1 MMNDTELLR
10 AYAETRS
17 ETAFAAFVERRV
29 GFVYAVAARMAGGDA
44 HTAQDVAQAVFVL
57 VANNAASLARHK
69 RFAGW
74 LHTAARNVACKTV
87 REASHRLA
95 CEQEAARM
103 STIENGNAGENSV
116 HDAERLRPLLDETL
130 GALREGEREAVLL
143 RFFEGKAF
151 AEIGVAMEMSDD
163 AAQKCVT
170 RAVGKMR
177 AAFAKRGV
185 TSSAAALGALMS
197 AEAAQAAPVG
207 LAASVSA
214 GALAAVAGASA
225 TGAGVTGAI
234 LAFMTSTKITA
245 VALVAILIVASG
257 VSYRVLSERASVAS
271 LARAWQENKDLAA
284 RLRALE
290 KREEAAATNAPA
302 PAPELTMRERGEAFM
317 AAHPEVRT
325 KLGAVRTAWAAERI
339 FRIAKALNLP
349 PAQNAQ
355 LAEIWARYQPFGYGF
370 KNKNGESVFLD
381 GNPNVPMSTTDMH
394 AENTVDAAPRDA
406 EIRALLGDADYEK
419 FQHLIKI
426 DDDGD
431 GDESFQTREL
441 GIRLYLADAPLS
453 AQQAWSIDEIRY
465 DLNQNLPKD
474 TEPET
479 YWKAFQERAKSVL
492 SPEQMNA
499 FADIAD
505 GHVDKQTR
513 SEMEREDEAAAL
525 RPKTNGQKTDAP
537 Q

>member
-17 ETAFAAFVERRV
+17 EAAFAAFVERRV

-69 RFAGW
+69 RLAGW
-74 LHTAARNVACKTV
+74 LHTATRNVACKTA
-87 REASHRLA
+87 RAARRRAA

-116 HDAERLRPLLDETL
+116 HDAERLRPLLDKTL

-151 AEIGVAMEMSDD
+151 AEIGVALEMSDD

-170 RAVGKMR
+170 RAVEKMR

-197 AEAAQAAPVG
+197 AEAAAAQAAPAG

-214 GALAAVAGASA
+214 GALATAAAGA
-225 TGAGVTGAI
+225 TGAGAI
-234 LAFMTSTKITA
+234 LAFMSSAKITT

-271 LARAWQENKDLAA
+271 LARARQENKDLAA

-381 GNPNVPMSTTDMH
+381 SDPNVPMSTTDMH
-394 AENTVDAAPRDA
+394 AENTVDTAPRDA

-465 DLNQNLPKD
+465 DLNQNLPKN

-492 SPEQMNA
+492 SPKQMNA